1 MTGVPSRL
9 RRNTIAAAIVV
20 AAVLAV
26 LPSSAFAFPPGPVTG
41 LSAVAGANQATVSW
55 TAPVGGTAPTSYV
68 VIALSAGVNA
78 RNTTSV
84 GSSPTS
90 TTITGLAG
98 GTAYKFSVYGVNAGN
113 GPSTTTAS
121 TVTPTGTAVPF
132 ASAVL
137 ADSPTFFWRLDE
149 TAGTIALDSAG
160 SATATGTEVGAPTQ
174 GSSGVLATDSDSAL
188 GLNGTS
194 QRLYSNTSY
203 ANPTTFSIETWF
215 KTSTATGGLIIGLAS
230 SQTGTAASA
239 DRQIYMA
246 NDGQLYFGV
255 YIVSTSSTK
264 VINSPLSYNDGNPHQ
279 VVATLGAGGL
289 FLYVDG
295 ALVASDTTSTTP
307 QSYTGYWRVG
317 QDNMVNWPNKPT
329 SPGYYFNGTIGQLAV
344 YPTALS
350 LQRVQVHYCAG
361 ANANCL
367 STTFPASASF
377 PSLTLDG
384 LNHAQTVAASF
395 DITDSTN
402 GNGWNLSATS
412 TTFTAGAQSLPTTA
426 TTVASAPT
434 AACDS
439 GFTCTAPTN
448 SVSYPYT
455 LPAAGTAPTATELVN
470 AAVGTGVGTPD
481 DHSHFHPRRS
491 CQRLRRGLHV
501 NLDVHARQRTLTPAT
516 ESTGLRPAPRAR
528 RARLPRVPFVTGA
541 SRLWRLCVR
550 RRWGGGEVG
559 SAGRLWA

>member
-1 MTGVPSRL
+1 MTGGPSRL

-26 LPSSAFAFPPGPVTG
+26 LPSSALATAPGPVTG

-55 TAPVGGTAPTSYV
+55 TAPSTGGAPTYYV
-68 VIALSAGVNA
+68 VTALSGGVTAQNA
-78 RNTTSV
+78 TAIPI
-84 GSSPTS
+84 SPTS
-90 TTITGLAG
+90 KTITGLAG
-98 GTAYKFSVYGVNAGN
+98 GTAYKFSVVAWNIAP

-121 TVTPTGTAVPF
+121 AVTPTGTAVPF

-137 ADSPTFFWRLDE
+137 ADSPTLFWRLDE
-149 TAGTIALDSAG
+149 TAGTIAVDSSG
-160 SATATGTEVGAPTQ
+160 NNSTGTEVGAPTQ

-194 QRLYSNTSY
+194 QSAYSNLSY
-203 ANPTTFSIETWF
+203 NNPTTFSIEMWF
-215 KTSTATGGLIIGLAS
+215 KTTTTTGGRLIGFSNQQNTTSTA
-230 SQTGTAASA
+230 A

-246 NDGQLYFGV
+246 NNGQLYFGV
-255 YIVSTSSTK
+255 YTGATK
-264 VINSPLSYNDGNPHQ
+264 VITSPLSYNDGTSHQ
-279 VVATLGAGGL
+279 VVATLGAGGM

-295 ALVASDTTSTTP
+295 ALVASDTSPTTP
-307 QSYTGYWRVG
+307 QNYIGYWRVE
-317 QDNMVNWPNKPT
+317 DNIGAWPGAST
-329 SPGYYFNGTIGQLAV
+329 SYYFKGTIGQLAV

-384 LNHAQTVAASF
+384 LNHTKTAAASF

-402 GNGWNLSATS
+402 GNGWNISATS
-412 TTFTAGAQSLPTTA
+412 TTFTAGAHTLPTTA

-448 SVSYPYT
+448 GVSYPYT
-455 LPAAGTAPTATELVN
+455 LPAASTAPTATELVN
-470 AAVGTGVGTPD
+470 AAVGTGVGHQTITPT
-481 DHSHFHPRRS
+481 F
-491 CQRLRRGLHV
+491 
-501 NLDVHARQRTLTPAT
+501 TLAVPANAYVGAYT
-516 ESTGLRPAPRAR
+516 STWTFTL
-528 RARLPRVPFVTGA
+528 A
-541 SRLWRLCVR
+541 S
-550 RRWGGGEVG
+550 GP
-559 SAGRLWA
+559 